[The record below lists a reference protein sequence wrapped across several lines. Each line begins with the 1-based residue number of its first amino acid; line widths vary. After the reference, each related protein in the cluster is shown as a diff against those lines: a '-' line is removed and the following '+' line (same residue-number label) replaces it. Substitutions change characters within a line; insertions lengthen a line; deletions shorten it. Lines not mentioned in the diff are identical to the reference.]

1 MACNADCG
9 CPVSRMQPICSKDGV
24 TNFFSPCHAGCRPP
38 GRPNV
43 TWDHWLKTGE
53 DSGEL
58 PKDQYFNCSC
68 VEAASVRDQT
78 SLATKWLEDGAEA
91 GRLGQVR
98 EAEEGWCEVPGCK
111 TSMMYYMIGLAIL
124 GTVGSTGRVGNVLVA
139 LRCVEVRD
147 KALSFGF
154 QVSGYYAYIAQP
166 KPDYRRRL
174 SSFRSW
180 PYSPRPS
187 CTALSSTRLAYCGRR
202 LA

>member
-1 MACNADCG
+1 MDCNADCG

-58 PKDQYFNCSC
+58 PKDQYFHCSC

-78 SLATKWLEDGAEA
+78 SLASKWLEDGAEA
-91 GRLGQVR
+91 GRPGRVR

-154 QVSGYYAYIAQP
+154 QVSGSILQSPSQTIAAGCLLVALGP
-166 KPDYRRRL
+166 SPLAHRVRRYHRQDL
-174 SSFRSW
+174 L
-180 PYSPRPS
+180 
-187 CTALSSTRLAYCGRR
+187 TVAKG
-202 LA
+202 